1 MVAYGVDDE
10 SEAPAE
16 RPHRLARLTRGQIIA
31 IVAALVLLL
40 ALLGLW
46 LERKQ
51 IAGGVIDR
59 TLAAKNVP
67 ARYDIADLG
76 LGRQRLTDIVLGDP
90 ANPDLVADWIETRT
104 TIGLGGA
111 SVTGVRAG
119 HVRMRGRIVDG
130 KLSLGALDRLM
141 PPSSGKPFSLPK
153 LDIVVDD
160 ARMRFETPIGVVGL
174 KAMGSGRLDDGFDGR
189 IAAVSNR
196 LTPAGCVL
204 RGLSAAMRIVIT
216 QGSPHLVGPARAEAA
231 RCGTVTARAI
241 ATNLDAT
248 LSPALDRWRGS
259 VKLATGMVATPD
271 YASAHLGGDV
281 GFAGNATGTG
291 GTVDL
296 AARDV
301 RGATVDARRVSID
314 GRYEIGREQA
324 FEGQIGVDHASLAR
338 DIVARVAGFG
348 AGEGTPIAPLA
359 NRLRAAIVA
368 AGRDVSGRGRV
379 ILRRNGARGAV
390 RADDVSLRSASG
402 AKMSVSGAKGIAYG
416 WPGGDIG
423 IDADV
428 AMHGGGLPEA
438 RITLRQAGPGMA
450 LTGRAVIEPY
460 AAGDARLALT
470 PVEFRAAADGVTR
483 VSTRA
488 TVSGPIGNGRIDGLT
503 VPIDA
508 RWNGRGG
515 LVVGSAC
522 VPVSFDRLLVSG
534 LTLDPARL
542 ALCPTDS
549 AIVRVMGGK
558 LDGGA
563 RIAATR
569 LTGRLGATPVTLA
582 MGGAEV
588 SLGRRGFSLT
598 NVATRIGGADRM
610 TRLDFARVDG
620 RLAGGDVA
628 GNFSGGKGQIANV
641 PLLLS
646 DAAGSWILRGGA
658 LRVAGALG
666 VSDAEMETPRFKP
679 MQARD
684 VTLSLIDSQI
694 AARGTLYEPTKDVQ
708 VATVD
713 IRHDLRRGAGDADLN
728 VAGITFGKE
737 FQPDLLTPVTFGVIA
752 DVTGTVTGAG
762 HIAWNGDG
770 VTSTGDFATDGTDLA
785 AAFGPVTGIKGK
797 IHFTD
802 LLALESAPGQV
813 ASVATINPGIPVT
826 DGRIVYQTYRQTKV
840 LVSSGTWPFAGGTLT
855 LDPTLL
861 DFAAERARHMTFRI
875 KGMEA
880 DKFLQQFDFKNLD
893 ATGVFDG
900 VMPMVFDANGGNIV
914 DGRLTVRE
922 GGGTIRYVGDISQ
935 KDLGFW
941 ANIAF
946 GALKSLRYRS
956 LDIVMNGPL
965 AGEMVTGV
973 RFEGI
978 SQGEGATS
986 NFIIRRLQK
995 LPFVFNIRI
1004 KAPFR
1009 GLLDSAQSF
1018 YDPKRLIERNLP
1030 ALLEQQR
1037 QQTNPVQT
1045 PHVQPTDSETM
1056 P

>member
-1 MVAYGVDDE
+1 MVAHGVDDGN
-10 SEAPAE
+10 EAPPE
-16 RPHRLARLTRGQIIA
+16 RPHRLGRFTRGQIIA
-31 IVAALVLLL
+31 IAAALVLLL

-46 LERKQ
+46 IERKQ

-67 ARYDIADLG
+67 ARYGIADLG
-76 LGRQRLTDIVLGDP
+76 LGRQRLTDLVLGDP

-104 TIGLGGA
+104 DIGLSGA

-119 HVRMRGRIVDG
+119 HVRIRGRIVDG
-130 KLSLGALDRLM
+130 KLSLGTLDRLM

-153 LDIVVDD
+153 LDVVVDD
-160 ARMRFETPIGVVGL
+160 ARMRLETPIGVVGL
-174 KAMGSGRLDDGFDGR
+174 KASGSGRLDDGFDGR
-189 IAAVSNR
+189 IAAVAR
-196 LTPAGCVL
+196 QLTPGGCAMADV
-204 RGLSAAMRIVIT
+204 RAAVRIAIT
-216 QGSPHLVGPARAEAA
+216 QGSPHLVGPARIDRVA
-231 RCGTVTARAI
+231 CGALRVQAV
-241 ATNLDAT
+241 ATDLDAT
-248 LSPALDRWRGS
+248 LSPALDRWRGI
-259 VKLATGMVATPD
+259 VKLAAGRVLAPG
-271 YASAHLGGDV
+271 YAAGQLRGDV
-281 GFAGNATGTG
+281 GFAGSAKGTG

-296 AARDV
+296 AAGDV
-301 RGATVDARRVSID
+301 RSIPVDARRATLD
-314 GRYEIGREQA
+314 GRYEVGRGHM
-324 FEGQIGVDHASLAR
+324 FEGRIGVAHAALAR
-338 DIVARVAGFG
+338 DSVARIA
-348 AGEGTPIAPLA
+348 ALSAADGTPIAPLA
-359 NRLRAAIVA
+359 QQLRAAIMA
-368 AGRDVSGRGRV
+368 AGRDVSGEARVTVRREGDRGT
-379 ILRRNGARGAV
+379 ARIGL
-390 RADDVSLRSASG
+390 VSLRSASG
-402 AKMSVSGAKGIAYG
+402 AELSVSGSTGIAYG
-416 WPGGDIG
+416 WPGGDIR

-428 AMHGGGLPEA
+428 AMRGGGLPDA
-438 RITLRQAGPGMA
+438 QVAVRQAGPGAPM
-450 LTGRAVIEPY
+450 TGRAVIAPY
-460 AAGDARLALT
+460 AAGAARLALT
-470 PVEFRAAADGVTR
+470 PVDFRAAADGATR
-483 VSTRA
+483 ISTRA
-488 TVSGPIGNGRIDGLT
+488 TVSGPIGNGRVERLT
-503 VPIDA
+503 MPIDA

-515 LVVGSAC
+515 LIVDPAC
-522 VPVSFDRLLVSG
+522 VPVAFDRLVVSG

-542 ALCPTDS
+542 AMCPTGG
-549 AIVRVMGGK
+549 AIVRLAGGN

-569 LTGRLGATPVTLA
+569 LTGRLGTTPVTLA
-582 MGGAEV
+582 TGGAEV
-588 SLGRRGFSLT
+588 SLGQREFRLT
-598 NVATRIGGADRM
+598 DVATRIGNADRM
-610 TRLDFARVDG
+610 TRLDFARIDG

-628 GNFSGGKGQIANV
+628 GRFSGGQGQIANV

-646 DAAGSWILRGGA
+646 DAAGDWTLRGGA
-658 LRVAGALG
+658 LRVTGALG
-666 VSDAEMETPRFKP
+666 VRDAEAETPRFKP
-679 MQARD
+679 MVARD
-684 VTLSLIDSQI
+684 VALSLIDSRI
-694 AARGTLYEPTKDVQ
+694 VARGLLYEPTKDVR
-708 VATVD
+708 VAAID
-713 IRHDLRRGAGDADLN
+713 IRHDLRRGAGDADLT
-728 VAGITFGKE
+728 VPGITFGDD
-737 FQPDLLTPVTFGVIA
+737 FQPELLTPVTFGVIA
-752 DVTGTVTGAG
+752 DVKGTVTGAG
-762 HIAWNGDG
+762 HIAWNADG

-785 AAFGPVTGIKGK
+785 AAFGPVTGIRGK
-797 IHFTD
+797 IRFTD

-861 DFAAERARHMTFRI
+861 DFAAEKARRMTFRVN
-875 KGMEA
+875 GMEA

-893 ATGVFDG
+893 ATGIFDG
-900 VMPMVFDANGGNIV
+900 VMPMVFDAKGGNIV

-973 RFEGI
+973 RFAGI

-995 LPFVFNIRI
+995 LPFIFNIRI

-1018 YDPKRLIERNLP
+1018 YDPKRLIDRNLP

-1037 QQTNPVQT
+1037 KRDNPVQA
-1045 PHVQPTDSETM
+1045 PRVQPTDSETM